1 MLIDIHAY
9 IGHWPFRQLRG
20 NTCGEL
26 VKRMDDFGVDLAVVS
41 NINGI
46 FYKNTQ
52 PANEELYEAIQ
63 SSPEFKKRLIPFA
76 VINPTYPGWE
86 DDLDICQSEF
96 GMKGVRI
103 YPLYHDYSID
113 DPQCAA
119 FVEKLR
125 DRDMPVA
132 ISLRMID
139 LRQHSW
145 HDVGDELDLNDIAG
159 LVRKVPDAKYMVLD
173 TRIRE
178 GMNATTPESERILRQ
193 ANILFDS
200 TRGSGVPVVGPNGA
214 GLEQIIGSF
223 GADKVAFGTETPFID
238 YYSPFIRIDAYR
250 CDEKTR
256 DLIRFG
262 NAKRML
268 GMK

>member
-20 NTCGEL
+20 NTCDAL
-26 VKRMDDFGVDLAVVS
+26 VKRMDQFGVDLAVVS

-52 PANEELYEAIQ
+52 PANEELFDAIQ
-63 SSPEFKKRLIPFA
+63 SSSEFQKRLIPFA

-86 DDLDICQSEF
+86 GDLDISQHML

-103 YPLYHDYSID
+103 YPLYHDYDIT
-113 DPQCAA
+113 DPRCADL
-119 FVEKLR
+119 VKKVR
-125 DRDMPVA
+125 DLGMPVA

-139 LRQHSW
+139 LRQRSW
-145 HDVGDELDLNDIAG
+145 LDVNAELGLNDIAG
-159 LVRKVPDAKYMVLD
+159 LVRNVPDARYMVLD
-173 TRIRE
+173 TRIPE
-178 GMNATTPESERILRQ
+178 GAESPTPESVQILRQ
-193 ANILFDS
+193 ANIVFD
-200 TRGSGVPVVGPNGA
+200 TARASGLPVVGPNGA
-214 GLEQIIGSF
+214 ALEDIISTF
-223 GADKVAFGTETPFID
+223 GNDKAAFGTETPFID
-238 YYSPFIRIDAYR
+238 YVSPFIRIEVYHT
-250 CDEKTR
+250 DEKTR

-262 NAKRML
+262 NAKRIL